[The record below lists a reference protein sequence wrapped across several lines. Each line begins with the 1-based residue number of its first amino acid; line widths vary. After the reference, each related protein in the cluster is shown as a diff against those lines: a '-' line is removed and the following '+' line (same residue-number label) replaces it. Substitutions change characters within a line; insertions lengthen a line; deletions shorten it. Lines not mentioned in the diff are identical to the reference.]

1 MDANENK
8 LLVMAGYRLFQSGD
22 IRSLLELYHD
32 DAEWIG
38 PESDIVPFAGRF
50 HAKAGI
56 AQFFTKLDTA
66 VQAMQFVPQ
75 HVIAE
80 GDKVVVSGV
89 STWRVRLTGR
99 SYDTSWVHIFTMR
112 DGKVATFEAYFDTAA
127 SERAFR
133 PDFPAEAALGA
144 HLHH

>member
-8 LLVMAGYRLFQSGD
+8 LLVMGAYRLFQNGD
-22 IRSLLELYHD
+22 IPGLLDLYHD

-50 HAKAGI
+50 HGKDGI
-56 AQFFTKLDTA
+56 AQFFTKLGTA
-66 VQAMQFVPQ
+66 VQPVQFVPQ
-75 HVIAE
+75 HIVAE
-80 GDKVVVSGV
+80 GDKVVVSGMA
-89 STWRVRLTGR
+89 TWRVRLTGR
-99 SYDTSWVHIFTMR
+99 GYDTSWVHIFTMR
-112 DGKVATFEAYFDTAA
+112 DGKVATFEAYYDTAA

-133 PDFPAEAALGA
+133 PDYPAEAALGA